1 MRFNIVLVIL
11 LSLSHVAF
19 GLPTQEKAIQSL
31 NHQNDPCGDP
41 SVESMAWAT
50 IDGKIV
56 KVLDGDTV
64 IISIR
69 DKNQLIVH
77 LVGIEASEDSKL
89 RNDSQ
94 LYLEKM
100 ALNTNVDI
108 LVNPSDWYFKKPKP
122 NEVTGVVYIGHVKD
136 ANLAM
141 IESGMARYKKPN
153 PYEMS
158 NYTECRYKKAQD
170 EAREAK
176 RGLWQGARC
185 RPPLARGGLV

>member
-11 LSLSHVAF
+11 LSLSQVAF
-19 GLPTQEKAIQSL
+19 GLPTQEKAIQSP

-50 IDGKIV
+50 IGGKIV

-77 LVGIEASEDSKL
+77 LVGIEAPEDSKL
-89 RNDSQ
+89 RSNSQ

-100 ALNTNVDI
+100 ALNTNVEV
-108 LVNPSDWYFKKPKP
+108 LVNPSDWVYKKPKP
-122 NEVTGVVYIGHVKD
+122 NEVTGVVYIGNFKD

-158 NYTECRYKKAQD
+158 NYTECRYKIAQD

-176 RGLWQGARC
+176 RGLWQGAR
-185 RPPLARGGLV
+185 